1 MEYYR
6 LPDEYNRPPKE
17 HSVPPETAAP
27 APEYPELTP
36 ENVTVPE
43 EFAELRPV
51 SAEESSKETGR
62 SKSVLKKLFRNMAAP
77 VAATVATVALF
88 FAAAGY
94 DPLGID
100 ALNKASAGK
109 SSPPSLVTA
118 DTPTPTPT
126 EEPGTPTPTPTPEL
140 LDFPENS
147 VPGAVSVTRY
157 VMHADNEPDYH
168 FASSPCDTEEEAFEE
183 VRAWLKT
190 WGGNPRFLPETSRE
204 NAFKGYEQS
213 EDFEYSGTL
222 DSPDSFTILS
232 GTLYAVYQEDIYCDA
247 YLRSHGEGYY
257 EFGDDSLPKLPNLA
271 PDFAGDYAWNGV
283 DPEQYIFITVD
294 GDSQNHYL
302 EMGAVWGKPP
312 YNQSMSDA
320 PGATYDRTTNTL
332 TLNNCTAT
340 CINTNLMGNS
350 FTIELIGENH
360 IGYILIWGAGYAGS
374 VTFTGDGFLT
384 VNEDLSQAYGLVLEA
399 EGSPSAILVDRGA
412 DIEINGS
419 TSAVYIEATSLEHS
433 ICFLDGHT
441 LLGGGVRTT
450 ESYTGGDGNTY
461 YDAYVVTPDGTPAT
475 VVTFEPLD

>member
-6 LPDEYNRPPKE
+6 LPDEYNRPPDE
-17 HSVPPETAAP
+17 HSVPPEIAAP
-27 APEYPELTP
+27 APECPEMIP
-36 ENVTVPE
+36 EVTAVPE
-43 EFAELRPV
+43 EFVELRPV
-51 SAEESSKETGR
+51 SAEPASGKTPQSKN
-62 SKSVLKKLFRNMAAP
+62 VLRKLFRNMAAP
-77 VAATVATVALF
+77 VAATVATVTLF

-94 DPLGID
+94 DPLGAD
-100 ALNKASAGK
+100 VLNRASAGT
-109 SSPPSLVTA
+109 SSPPSLVE
-118 DTPTPTPT
+118 DTP
-126 EEPGTPTPTPTPEL
+126 TPTPTPTPEPTPVL
-140 LDFPENS
+140 INLPEGS
-147 VPGAVSVTRY
+147 VTGATNVTRY

-168 FASSPCDTEEEAFEE
+168 FTSSQCDTEQEALDE

-190 WGGNPRFLPETSRE
+190 WGGNPRFLPESSRSTS
-204 NAFKGYEQS
+204 FLGYELS
-213 EDFEYSGTL
+213 DDCEYSGSL
-222 DSPDSFTILS
+222 SEPSSIQVLS
-232 GTLYAVYQEDIYCDA
+232 GEIYAVYQEDIYCDA
-247 YLRSHGEGYY
+247 WLRSHGEGYY
-257 EFGDDSLPKLPNLA
+257 EFGDSSLPKLPNLD
-271 PDFAGDYAWNGV
+271 PDFEGNYAWNGV

-312 YNQSMSDA
+312 YNQTMSDA

-433 ICFLDGHT
+433 ICFLDDHT

-461 YDAYVVTPDGTPAT
+461 YDAYVVTPDGNPAT
-475 VVTFEPLD
+475 VVTFEPFD

>member
-27 APEYPELTP
+27 APEYPEMTP

-94 DPLGID
+94 DPLGSD
-100 ALNKASAGK
+100 VLNNKASAGN
-109 SSPPSLVTA
+109 SSPPSLVTE

-140 LDFPENS
+140 LNFPENS
-147 VPGAVSVTRY
+147 VPGATVVTRY

-271 PDFAGDYAWNGV
+271 PDFAGDYAWSTMGSEEYV
-283 DPEQYIFITVD
+283 RMFVT
-294 GDSQNHYL
+294 GDSDFRFLQ
-302 EMGAVWGKPP
+302 MGGAWA
-312 YNQSMSDA
+312 SMGGQLADV
-320 PGATYDRTTNTL
+320 PGATYDAGTNTL
-332 TLNNCTAT
+332 TLENCTAE
-340 CINTNLMGNS
+340 CIDVNLMGNS
-350 FTIELIGENH
+350 FTIRVIGDNH
-360 IGYILIWGAGYAGS
+360 IGYIQMWGAMYAGS
-374 VTFTGDGFLT
+374 VTFTGDGMLT
-384 VNEDLSQAYGLVLEA
+384 INEQQKSNIGLFINGEC
-399 EGSPSAILVDRGA
+399 SPSAILVDRGV
-412 DIEINGS
+412 DIEIYGQ
-419 TSAVYIEATSLEHS
+419 TYAIAVADTTLSNP
-433 ICFLDGHT
+433 ICFVNGQT
-441 LLGGGVRTT
+441 ILGGGVRFVDP
-450 ESYTGGDGNTY
+450 YTADDGTTY
-461 YDAYVVTPDGTPAT
+461 YNAYVITPDGNPAT
-475 VVTFEPLD
+475 YVTFEPTN

>member
-6 LPDEYNRPPKE
+6 LPDEYNRPPDE
-17 HSVPPETAAP
+17 HSVPPEIAAP
-27 APEYPELTP
+27 APECPEMIP
-36 ENVTVPE
+36 EVTAVPE
-43 EFAELRPV
+43 EFVELRPV
-51 SAEESSKETGR
+51 SAEPASGKTPQSKN
-62 SKSVLKKLFRNMAAP
+62 VLRKLFRNMAAP
-77 VAATVATVALF
+77 VAATVATVTLF

-94 DPLGID
+94 DPLGAD
-100 ALNKASAGK
+100 VLNRASADTY
-109 SSPPSLVTA
+109 SPPALVTE
-118 DTPTPTPT
+118 DTPTPT
-126 EEPGTPTPTPTPEL
+126 EEPGTPTPTPTPEIL
-140 LDFPENS
+140 AFPENS
-147 VPGAVSVTRY
+147 VPGATSVTRY
-157 VMHADNEPDYH
+157 VMHADNDPDYH
-168 FASSPCDTEEEAFEE
+168 FTSSQCETEQDALDE
-183 VRAWLKT
+183 VHEWLKT
-190 WGGNPRFLPETSRE
+190 WGGNPRFLPETNRT
-204 NAFKGYEQS
+204 NAFVGYEQS
-213 EDFEYSGTL
+213 DDFEYSGTL
-222 DSPDSFTILS
+222 DSPDSFTILG

-257 EFGDDSLPKLPNLA
+257 EFGDSSLPKLPNLD
-271 PDFAGDYAWNGV
+271 PDFEGNYAWNGV
-283 DPEQYIFITVD
+283 DPEQYIFITVE

-312 YNQSMSDA
+312 YNQTMSDA

-384 VNEDLSQAYGLVLEA
+384 VNEDLSQTYGLVLEA